1 MAPTMSAYYG
11 RDSAVYQPRY
21 PIAYPAA
28 ASSVYVYPGGDGAG
42 PAAAPAVVVQS
53 PYDSPYPA
61 MSQGPG
67 GSDGGYYNPYP
78 YAQYAGQQ
86 YHGIQQIVTPP
97 PMMAGHHMGYATYSA
112 YDADGGGWALGAT
125 ALPSQGGFE
134 YGFGY
139 EHIPQ
144 QPYRDGN
151 KHGED
156 SASAEE
162 CD

>member
-1 MAPTMSAYYG
+1 MAPAMSAYHG
-11 RDSAVYQPRY
+11 RGSAVYQPRY

-42 PAAAPAVVVQS
+42 PAAAPAVVVS
-53 PYDSPYPA
+53 LRAIRRPA
-61 MSQGPG
+61 VPRHPANRS
-67 GSDGGYYNPYP
+67 
-78 YAQYAGQQ
+78 
-86 YHGIQQIVTPP
+86 PP

-112 YDADGGGWALGAT
+112 YDADGGGWALEAT
-125 ALPSQGGFE
+125 APPSQGGFE

-151 KHGED
+151 KHDED